1 MYLAEDRILSLGIY
15 CQMDSKYVLR
25 YVPDAKAYTDP
36 MKDHEN
42 LMNQRRR
49 WINSSLFAFLYVYK
63 NYYYNVMD
71 SHHNFFRKYCTLNL
85 SMIIA
90 LLSLM
95 NTYITPA
102 LYFFILYATIY
113 QLGFPGSEWVAKL
126 VCMIYCFVFFAA
138 VGGALTGRQWS
149 KRAHVVSVVLAI
161 FTFLLILL
169 AIYNFV
175 VIYLRIGHWQIY
187 SEKFSKLPKEKQDL

>member
-15 CQMDSKYVLR
+15 CQMDSKYILR

-63 NYYYNVMD
+63 NYYFNVMD
-71 SHHNFFRKYCTLNL
+71 SKHNFCRKYCTLNL
-85 SMIIA
+85 SMVIA
-90 LLSLM
+90 LLSLF

-102 LYFFILYATIY
+102 LYFFIFYCTIY
-113 QLGFPGSEWVAKL
+113 QMGFPGSQWVAKL
-126 VCMIYCFVFFAA
+126 VCMLYTFVFFSA

-149 KRAHVVSVVLAI
+149 KRAHVISGILAGFQI
-161 FTFLLILL
+161 LMILL
-169 AIYNFV
+169 VVYNVLF
-175 VIYLRIGHWQIY
+175 IYLRITKSPIY
-187 SEKFSKLPKEKQDL
+187 VPKPN

>member
-15 CQMDSKYVLR
+15 CQMDSKYILR

-63 NYYYNVMD
+63 NYYFNVMD
-71 SHHNFFRKYCTLNL
+71 SRHNFCRKYCTLNL
-85 SMIIA
+85 SMLIA
-90 LLSLM
+90 LLSLF

-102 LYFFILYATIY
+102 LFFFIFYSTIY
-113 QLGFPGSEWVAKL
+113 QMGFPGSEWVAKL
-126 VCMIYCFVFFAA
+126 VCMLYTLVFFSA

-149 KRAHVVSVVLAI
+149 KRAHVISVILA
-161 FTFLLILL
+161 FFQFLMILL
-169 AIYNFV
+169 VIYNVLF
-175 VIYLRIGHWQIY
+175 IYLRITKSPIY
-187 SEKFSKLPKEKQDL
+187 VPKPNE

>member
-1 MYLAEDRILSLGIY
+1 
-15 CQMDSKYVLR
+15 
-25 YVPDAKAYTDP
+25 
-36 MKDHEN
+36 
-42 LMNQRRR
+42 
-49 WINSSLFAFLYVYK
+49 
-63 NYYYNVMD
+63 
-71 SHHNFFRKYCTLNL
+71 
-85 SMIIA
+85 
-90 LLSLM
+90 M

-169 AIYNFV
+169 ALYNFV
-175 VIYLRIGHWQIY
+175 VIYLRIGQPIIY
-187 SEKFSKLPKEKQDL
+187 SDKFSKLPKDKQDS